1 MSKIKE
7 KNSSAKLRSAEKAKD
22 RKFEQWVQQ
31 QFMAEAAA
39 IEKEIDEIPDS
50 EEFEPTEEK
59 FQKLLQRAK
68 EQGSIHTDSDSAQT
82 KVSEDRTKKKNGII
96 TSEKIIS
103 EKLNNEKL
111 NNEKLNKEPNETD
124 HTRSRRKFAGMGE
137 KVIKW
142 AAVAAV
148 TVFGIF
154 GVSMTS
160 EANRAYVMEKI
171 DVMTGDDVGTKIN
184 NDEMLGRATT
194 EDEARAEIEDTLKI
208 KLPQF
213 YYLPYGIEYE
223 SYTVDENAQTAIVQ
237 YSYDGNIVH
246 FMTISNNNK
255 NASFL
260 VTRDSGEKIQELS
273 SELMD
278 GVKSV
283 LWKVLEE
290 GDKQPT
296 YILQWEY
303 KNVYYEVTG
312 KLLETEMEDIAKNI
326 MY

>member
-50 EEFEPTEEK
+50 DEFEPTEEK

-68 EQGSIHTDSDSAQT
+68 EQGSVHSESDSTQT
-82 KVSEDRTKKKNGII
+82 KVSEDRAKEKNGII
-96 TSEKIIS
+96 TSEKIKS
-103 EKLNNEKL
+103 EKL
-111 NNEKLNKEPNETD
+111 NNEKLNKEPNETN
-124 HTRSRRKFAGMGE
+124 HKRSRRKFAGAGE
-137 KVIKW
+137 KVVKW

-160 EANRAYVMEKI
+160 EANRAYVMET
-171 DVMTGDDVGTKIN
+171 VNNMTGN
-184 NDEMLGRATT
+184 NTETEVDNDKMMNSATT
-194 EDEARAEIEDTLKI
+194 EEEARENIKDVMNVEVPRFFYWPSGFIYEDCAIDKN
-208 KLPQF
+208 
-213 YYLPYGIEYE
+213 
-223 SYTVDENAQTAIVQ
+223 SQTAIIQ
-237 YSYDGNIVH
+237 YTNGKNIFR
-246 FMTISNNNK
+246 FMIISNVQ
-255 NASFL
+255 NASFFI
-260 VTRDSGEKIQELS
+260 TSDSGEKIKNINSKFMEEINSTL
-273 SELMD
+273 L
-278 GVKSV
+278 
-283 LWKVLEE
+283 KVLEE
-290 GDKQPT
+290 GDEQPT

-303 KNVYYEVTG
+303 KNVYYELSG
-312 KLLETEMEDIAKNI
+312 KISETEMEDIAENI

>member
-7 KNSSAKLRSAEKAKD
+7 KNIRAKLRSAEEAKD
-22 RKFEQWVQQ
+22 REFEQWVQQ

-59 FQKLLQRAK
+59 FQKLLQMAK

-82 KVSEDRTKKKNGII
+82 KVSEDRTKEKNGII

-111 NNEKLNKEPNETD
+111 NKEPNETD
-124 HTRSRRKFAGMGE
+124 HIRSRRKFAGMGE

-160 EANRAYVMEKI
+160 EANRAYVMEI
-171 DVMTGDDVGTKIN
+171 GRGTRLN
-184 NDEMLGRATT
+184 
-194 EDEARAEIEDTLKI
+194 
-208 KLPQF
+208 
-213 YYLPYGIEYE
+213 
-223 SYTVDENAQTAIVQ
+223 SSHVD
-237 YSYDGNIVH
+237 
-246 FMTISNNNK
+246 
-255 NASFL
+255 
-260 VTRDSGEKIQELS
+260 
-273 SELMD
+273 
-278 GVKSV
+278 
-283 LWKVLEE
+283 
-290 GDKQPT
+290 
-296 YILQWEY
+296 
-303 KNVYYEVTG
+303 
-312 KLLETEMEDIAKNI
+312 
-326 MY
+326 

>member
-68 EQGSIHTDSDSAQT
+68 EQGSVHSESDSTQT
-82 KVSEDRTKKKNGII
+82 KVSEDRAKEKNGII
-96 TSEKIIS
+96 TSEKIKS
-103 EKLNNEKL
+103 EKL

-160 EANRAYVMEKI
+160 EANRAYVMET
-171 DVMTGDDVGTKIN
+171 VNNMTGNGTETEVDN
-184 NDEMLGRATT
+184 NDMLSNATT
-194 EDEARAEIEDTLKI
+194 EEEAWENIIGAFNIEI
-208 KLPQF
+208 PQF
-213 YYLPYGIEYE
+213 FYWPADIKYQDYSI
-223 SYTVDENAQTAIVQ
+223 DEEAQTAIIL
-237 YSYDGNIVH
+237 YKKDDKLIH
-246 FMTISNNNK
+246 LIIMSN
-255 NASFL
+255 
-260 VTRDSGEKIQELS
+260 EKSTSLLATSDLGKPLKELT
-273 SELMD
+273 SELMK
-278 GVKSV
+278 GINVT
-283 LWKVLEE
+283 LWEVMDE
-290 GDKQPT
+290 GDEEPA

-303 KNVYYEVTG
+303 KNIYYELSG
-312 KLLETEMEDIAKNI
+312 KLTETDMEEIAKNI
-326 MY
+326 VY

>member
-7 KNSSAKLRSAEKAKD
+7 KNISAKLRSAEEAKD
-22 RKFEQWVQQ
+22 REFEQWVQQ

-68 EQGSIHTDSDSAQT
+68 EQGSVHSEPESIQT
-82 KVSEDRTKKKNGII
+82 KVSEDRAKEKNGII

-111 NNEKLNKEPNETD
+111 NKEPKETD
-124 HTRSRRKFAGMGE
+124 HIRSRRKFAGVGE
-137 KVIKW
+137 KVVKW
-142 AAVAAV
+142 AAVAAI

-160 EANRAYVMEKI
+160 EANRAYVMET
-171 DVMTGDDVGTKIN
+171 VNNMTGNNTETEVD
-184 NDEMLGRATT
+184 NDEMMNTATT
-194 EDEARAEIEDTLKI
+194 EEEARENINAKLNLEIPRFFYWPTEFIYEDCNIDST
-208 KLPQF
+208 
-213 YYLPYGIEYE
+213 
-223 SYTVDENAQTAIVQ
+223 AQTAIIQ
-237 YSYDGNIVH
+237 YTNNENRVY
-246 FMTISNNNK
+246 FMIIANTQ

-260 VTRDSGEKIQELS
+260 ATRGSGKMIEELG
-273 SELMD
+273 SELVE
-278 GVKSV
+278 GSNFK
-283 LWKVLEE
+283 LWEVLEE

-303 KNVYYEVTG
+303 KNVYYELSG
-312 KLLETEMEDIAKNI
+312 KIAKSEIEEIAKNI

>member
-7 KNSSAKLRSAEKAKD
+7 KNIRAKLRSAEEAKD
-22 RKFEQWVQQ
+22 REFEQWVQQ

-160 EANRAYVMEKI
+160 EANRAYVMETVNDVVGNNTETEI
-171 DVMTGDDVGTKIN
+171 DNDDMMSN
-184 NDEMLGRATT
+184 ATT
-194 EDEARAEIEDTLKI
+194 EEGAWENIISAFDIEM
-208 KLPQF
+208 PQF
-213 YYLPYGIEYE
+213 FYWPADIKYQDYSI
-223 SYTVDENAQTAIVQ
+223 DEEAQTAII
-237 YSYDGNIVH
+237 SYKKDDKLIH
-246 FMTISNNNK
+246 LIIMSNEK
-255 NASFL
+255 DASFL
-260 VTRDSGEKIQELS
+260 AARDVGKQIKELN
-273 SELMD
+273 SELMQD
-278 GVKSV
+278 IKVSLWEV
-283 LWKVLEE
+283 LKE
-290 GDKQPT
+290 GDEQPT

-303 KNVYYEVTG
+303 KNVYYELSG
-312 KLLETEMEDIAKNI
+312 KLLETEMEDIATNI
-326 MY
+326 TY

>member
-1 MSKIKE
+1 MSKIRE
-7 KNSSAKLRSAEKAKD
+7 KNSSAKLQSAEDAKD

-68 EQGSIHTDSDSAQT
+68 EQGSVHSESDSTQT
-82 KVSEDRTKKKNGII
+82 KVSEDRAKEKNGII
-96 TSEKIIS
+96 TSEKIRS
-103 EKLNNEKL
+103 EKL
-111 NNEKLNKEPNETD
+111 NNEKLNKEPNETN
-124 HTRSRRKFAGMGE
+124 HKRSKRKFAGAGE
-137 KVIKW
+137 KVVKW

-194 EDEARAEIEDTLKI
+194 EDEARAEIEEVLKI

-213 YYLPYGIEYE
+213 YYMPDGMEYNK
-223 SYTVDENAQTAIVQ
+223 YIIDTYAQTAVIQ
-237 YSYDGNIVH
+237 YEYDGNISNLMIVSNESS
-246 FMTISNNNK
+246 TSLLAIS
-255 NASFL
+255 
-260 VTRDSGEKIQELS
+260 DSGKQIKELN
-273 SELMD
+273 SELMS
-278 GVKSV
+278 GINLF
-283 LWKVLEE
+283 LWEILSEE
-290 GDKQPT
+290 DNEPT

-303 KNVYYEVTG
+303 KNVYYELSG
-312 KLLETEMEDIAKNI
+312 KLSVNQMEDIGKNI

>member
-68 EQGSIHTDSDSAQT
+68 EQGSVHSESDSTQT
-82 KVSEDRTKKKNGII
+82 KVSEDRAKEKNGII
-96 TSEKIIS
+96 TSEKIKS
-103 EKLNNEKL
+103 EKL
-111 NNEKLNKEPNETD
+111 NNEKLNKEPNETN
-124 HTRSRRKFAGMGE
+124 HKRSKRKFAGAGE
-137 KVIKW
+137 KVVKW

-160 EANRAYVMEKI
+160 EANRAYVMETV
-171 DVMTGDDVGTKIN
+171 DSMVGNHTQTEMDN
-184 NDEMLGRATT
+184 NETLKNVTT
-194 EDEARAEIEDTLKI
+194 EEEARREIENSLNI

-213 YYLPYGIEYE
+213 YYMPDGMEYIGYSLDSNAHIAFLQYMYE
-223 SYTVDENAQTAIVQ
+223 SKV
-237 YSYDGNIVH
+237 
-246 FMTISNNNK
+246 ISLMIFTNE
-255 NASFL
+255 
-260 VTRDSGEKIQELS
+260 RDATSVATSDQGKEIEKIKSDLAS
-273 SELMD
+273 SIETT
-278 GVKSV
+278 
-283 LWKVLEE
+283 LWEIYE
-290 GDKQPT
+290 SGDEQST
-296 YILQWEY
+296 YMLQWEY
-303 KNVYYEVTG
+303 KNTYYELSG
-312 KLLETEMEDIAKNI
+312 KINKNEMYNIARKI
-326 MY
+326 LF

>member
-7 KNSSAKLRSAEKAKD
+7 KNIRAKLRSAEEAKD
-22 RKFEQWVQQ
+22 REFEQWVQQ

-59 FQKLLQRAK
+59 FQKLLQMAK

-82 KVSEDRTKKKNGII
+82 KVSEDRTKEKNGII

-103 EKLNNEKL
+103 EKL

-160 EANRAYVMEKI
+160 EANRAYVMETVN
-171 DVMTGDDVGTKIN
+171 DVMGNSTETEIDNEDTKDSSLTEEEARENIIAALNIEMPRFFYWPTDAEYQDYSIDEAAHTAIMLYTN
-184 NDEMLGRATT
+184 NDA
-194 EDEARAEIEDTLKI
+194 
-208 KLPQF
+208 
-213 YYLPYGIEYE
+213 
-223 SYTVDENAQTAIVQ
+223 
-237 YSYDGNIVH
+237 NIH
-246 FMTISNNNK
+246 FVVISNEK
-255 NASFL
+255 DASFL
-260 VTRDSGEKIQELS
+260 ASRDLGKQIKELN
-273 SELMD
+273 SEYMQNIKVGLWE
-278 GVKSV
+278 V
-283 LWKVLEE
+283 LDE
-290 GDKQPT
+290 GDEQPT

-303 KNVYYEVTG
+303 KNVYYELSG
-312 KLLETEMEDIAKNI
+312 KISESEMENIAKNI
-326 MY
+326 LY

>member
-68 EQGSIHTDSDSAQT
+68 EQGSVHSESDSTQT
-82 KVSEDRTKKKNGII
+82 KVSEDRAKEKNGII
-96 TSEKIIS
+96 TSEKIKS
-103 EKLNNEKL
+103 EKL
-111 NNEKLNKEPNETD
+111 NNEKLNKEPNETN
-124 HTRSRRKFAGMGE
+124 HKRSKRKFAGAGE
-137 KVIKW
+137 KVVKW

-160 EANRAYVMEKI
+160 EANRAYVMEKLDI
-171 DVMTGDDVGTKIN
+171 MAGNDVKTKVN
-184 NDEMLGRATT
+184 NDDMLSVATT
-194 EDEARAEIEDTLKI
+194 EEEARQKIIEVLNIEIPRFFYWPTEFIYEDCNIDSTAKTAI
-208 KLPQF
+208 IQ
-213 YYLPYGIEYE
+213 Y
-223 SYTVDENAQTAIVQ
+223 SNDENRV
-237 YSYDGNIVH
+237 Y
-246 FMTISNNNK
+246 FMIIANTQ

-260 VTRDSGEKIQELS
+260 ATRGSGKMIEELE
-273 SELMD
+273 SELVE
-278 GVKSV
+278 GSSFELWEV
-283 LWKVLEE
+283 LDE
-290 GDKQPT
+290 GDERPT

-303 KNVYYEVTG
+303 KNVYFELSG
-312 KLLETEMEDIAKNI
+312 KIAKSEIEEIAKNI

>member
-50 EEFEPTEEK
+50 DEFEPTEEK

-68 EQGSIHTDSDSAQT
+68 EQGSVHSESDSTQT
-82 KVSEDRTKKKNGII
+82 KVSEDRAKEKNGII
-96 TSEKIIS
+96 TSEKIKS
-103 EKLNNEKL
+103 EKL
-111 NNEKLNKEPNETD
+111 NNEKLNKEPNETN
-124 HTRSRRKFAGMGE
+124 HKRSKRKFAGAGE
-137 KVIKW
+137 KVVKW

-171 DVMTGDDVGTKIN
+171 DTMTGDDSKTKVNN
-184 NDEMLGRATT
+184 NDMLTSATT
-194 EDEARAEIEDTLKI
+194 EEEARLEIAEALNVKIPRFFYWPDNIEYQEYSIDEA
-208 KLPQF
+208 
-213 YYLPYGIEYE
+213 
-223 SYTVDENAQTAIVQ
+223 AQTAFILYKKDDQ
-237 YSYDGNIVH
+237 IIH
-246 FMTISNNNK
+246 LMIMSN
-255 NASFL
+255 
-260 VTRDSGEKIQELS
+260 EKSKSLLATSDLGKEIKKLE
-273 SELMD
+273 SEWVE
-278 GVKSV
+278 GINTT
-283 LWKVLEE
+283 LWEVFDE
-290 GDKQPT
+290 GDEKPT

-303 KNVYYEVTG
+303 KNVYYELSG
-312 KLLETEMEDIAKNI
+312 KLLETEMENIAVNI

>member
-7 KNSSAKLRSAEKAKD
+7 KNIRAKLRSAEEAKD
-22 RKFEQWVQQ
+22 REFEQWVQQ

-59 FQKLLQRAK
+59 FQKLLQMAK

-82 KVSEDRTKKKNGII
+82 KVSEDRTKEKNGII

-103 EKLNNEKL
+103 EKL

-160 EANRAYVMEKI
+160 EANRAYVMETVDSMIGNHTQTELDNNEVLRDGSTEEGAREKI
-171 DVMTGDDVGTKIN
+171 E
-184 NDEMLGRATT
+184 ND
-194 EDEARAEIEDTLKI
+194 LKI
-208 KLPQF
+208 SLPQF
-213 YYLPYGIEYE
+213 YYLPDGMEYLDYSLDTDAKIGILQ
-223 SYTVDENAQTAIVQ
+223 YTYKDKIIRLMVFAND
-237 YSYDGNIVH
+237 
-246 FMTISNNNK
+246 K
-255 NASFL
+255 NATSML
-260 VTRDSGEKIQELS
+260 ASDIGKEIQNITSNLTS
-273 SELMD
+273 NICST
-278 GVKSV
+278 
-283 LWKVLEE
+283 LWEVYEE
-290 GDKQPT
+290 NDEQPT

-303 KNVYYEVTG
+303 KNIYYELFG
-312 KLLETEMEDIAKNI
+312 KLSKDEMVNIAEEI
-326 MY
+326 MF

>member
-7 KNSSAKLRSAEKAKD
+7 KNIRAKLRSAEEAKD
-22 RKFEQWVQQ
+22 REFEQWVQQ

-82 KVSEDRTKKKNGII
+82 KVSEDRTKEKNGII
-96 TSEKIIS
+96 TSEKII
-103 EKLNNEKL
+103 NEKL
-111 NNEKLNKEPNETD
+111 NNEKLNKEPNVTD

-160 EANRAYVMEKI
+160 EANRAYVMETVNG
-171 DVMTGDDVGTKIN
+171 VMGNSTETELD
-184 NDEMLGRATT
+184 NDETKDSALT
-194 EDEARAEIEDTLKI
+194 EEEARENIIAALNIEMPRFFYWPQDTL
-208 KLPQF
+208 
-213 YYLPYGIEYE
+213 YE
-223 SYTVDENAQTAIVQ
+223 NFTIDAEAQTAIIQ
-237 YSYDGNIVH
+237 YENSGESIY
-246 FMTISNNNK
+246 FMIISNIQ
-255 NASFL
+255 NASL
-260 VTRDSGEKIQELS
+260 LATSDSGEKIKDINSKLMGELNS
-273 SELMD
+273 TLWR
-278 GVKSV
+278 V
-283 LWKVLEE
+283 LDE
-290 GDKQPT
+290 GDKRPT

-303 KNVYYEVTG
+303 KNVYYELSG
-312 KLLETEMEDIAKNI
+312 KLLEQDMEDIAENI
-326 MY
+326 IY

>member
-7 KNSSAKLRSAEKAKD
+7 KNIRAKLRSAEEAKD
-22 RKFEQWVQQ
+22 REFEQWVQQ

-59 FQKLLQRAK
+59 FQKLLQMAK

-82 KVSEDRTKKKNGII
+82 KVSEDRTKEKNGII

-103 EKLNNEKL
+103 EKL

-160 EANRAYVMEKI
+160 EANRAYVMETVNG
-171 DVMTGDDVGTKIN
+171 VMGNSTETELD
-184 NDEMLGRATT
+184 NDETKDSALT
-194 EDEARAEIEDTLKI
+194 EEEARENIIAALNIEMPRFFYWPQDTL
-208 KLPQF
+208 
-213 YYLPYGIEYE
+213 YE
-223 SYTVDENAQTAIVQ
+223 NFTIDAEAQTAIIQ
-237 YSYDGNIVH
+237 YENSGESIY
-246 FMTISNNNK
+246 FMIISNIQ
-255 NASFL
+255 NASL
-260 VTRDSGEKIQELS
+260 LATSDSGEKIKDINS
-273 SELMD
+273 KLM
-278 GVKSV
+278 GEINSTLWRV
-283 LWKVLEE
+283 LDE
-290 GDKQPT
+290 GDKRPT

-303 KNVYYEVTG
+303 KNVYYELSG
-312 KLLETEMEDIAKNI
+312 KLLEQDMADIAENI
-326 MY
+326 IY

>member
-68 EQGSIHTDSDSAQT
+68 EQGSVHSESDSTQT
-82 KVSEDRTKKKNGII
+82 KVSEDRTKEKNGII

-103 EKLNNEKL
+103 EKLND
-111 NNEKLNKEPNETD
+111 EKLNKEPKETE
-124 HTRSRRKFAGMGE
+124 HTRSRRKFAGVGE
-137 KVIKW
+137 KVVKW

-160 EANRAYVMEKI
+160 EANRAYVMET
-171 DVMTGDDVGTKIN
+171 VNNMTGNSTETELD
-184 NDEMLGRATT
+184 NDETKDGGLT
-194 EDEARAEIEDTLKI
+194 EEEARENIISALNIEMPRFFYWPLELLYENCTIDT
-208 KLPQF
+208 
-213 YYLPYGIEYE
+213 E
-223 SYTVDENAQTAIVQ
+223 AQTAIVQ
-237 YSYDGNIVH
+237 YTDDENSVYLMV
-246 FMTISNNNK
+246 ISNEKSKSLLATSDLGKKVK
-255 NASFL
+255 N
-260 VTRDSGEKIQELS
+260 IN
-273 SELMD
+273 SEMMEGINLT
-278 GVKSV
+278 
-283 LWKVLEE
+283 LWEVLEE
-290 GDKQPT
+290 GDERPT

-303 KNVYYEVTG
+303 KNVYYELSG
-312 KLLETEMEDIAKNI
+312 KILETDMEEIAKNI
-326 MY
+326 IY

>member
-68 EQGSIHTDSDSAQT
+68 EQGSVHSESDSTQT
-82 KVSEDRTKKKNGII
+82 KVSEDRAKEKNGII
-96 TSEKIIS
+96 TSEKIKS
-103 EKLNNEKL
+103 EKL
-111 NNEKLNKEPNETD
+111 NNEKLNKEPNETN
-124 HTRSRRKFAGMGE
+124 HKRSKRKFAGAGE
-137 KVIKW
+137 KVVKW

-160 EANRAYVMEKI
+160 EANRAYVMETVNG
-171 DVMTGDDVGTKIN
+171 VMGNSTETELD
-184 NDEMLGRATT
+184 NDETKDSALT
-194 EDEARAEIEDTLKI
+194 EEEARENIIDTLNI
-208 KLPQF
+208 EMPRFFYWPQE
-213 YYLPYGIEYE
+213 LLYE
-223 SYTVDENAQTAIVQ
+223 NCSIDTVAQTAVVQ
-237 YSYDGNIVH
+237 YVSDGTVVSFVIN
-246 FMTISNNNK
+246 SNSK
-255 NASFL
+255 SASFL
-260 VTRDSGEKIQELS
+260 ATSDMGKQLMELS
-273 SELMD
+273 SELSENVNSTLWEVMD
-278 GVKSV
+278 
-283 LWKVLEE
+283 E
-290 GDKQPT
+290 GDEKPT

-303 KNVYYEVTG
+303 KNVFYELSG
-312 KLLETEMEDIAKNI
+312 KILKDDMENIAKNI
-326 MY
+326 IY

>member
-68 EQGSIHTDSDSAQT
+68 EQGSVHSESDSTQT
-82 KVSEDRTKKKNGII
+82 KVSEDRAKEKNGII
-96 TSEKIIS
+96 TSEKIKS
-103 EKLNNEKL
+103 EKL
-111 NNEKLNKEPNETD
+111 NNEKLNKESNETN
-124 HTRSRRKFAGMGE
+124 HKRSKRKFAGAGE
-137 KVIKW
+137 KVVKW

-160 EANRAYVMEKI
+160 EANRAYVMET
-171 DVMTGDDVGTKIN
+171 VNNMTGNSTETEVDNDD
-184 NDEMLGRATT
+184 MLSTATT
-194 EDEARAEIEDTLKI
+194 EEEARENINDVMNVEIPRFFYWPSGFIYEDCTI
-208 KLPQF
+208 
-213 YYLPYGIEYE
+213 
-223 SYTVDENAQTAIVQ
+223 DENSQTAIIQ
-237 YSYDGNIVH
+237 YTNGKNIFR
-246 FMTISNNNK
+246 FMIISNAQ
-255 NASFL
+255 NASFF
-260 VTRDSGEKIQELS
+260 VTSDSGEKIKDINSKFMEEINSTL
-273 SELMD
+273 L
-278 GVKSV
+278 
-283 LWKVLEE
+283 KVMEN
-290 GDKQPT
+290 GDEQPT

-303 KNVYYEVTG
+303 KNVYYELSG
-312 KLLETEMEDIAKNI
+312 KVLETEIEDIAENI

>member
-59 FQKLLQRAK
+59 FQKLLQKAR
-68 EQGSIHTDSDSAQT
+68 EQGSVHSEPDSAQT
-82 KVSEDRTKKKNGII
+82 KVSEDRAKEKNGII
-96 TSEKIIS
+96 TSEKNIS

-111 NNEKLNKEPNETD
+111 NMEPKEID
-124 HTRSRRKFAGMGE
+124 HTRSRRRFAGE

-142 AAVAAV
+142 TAVAAV

-171 DVMTGDDVGTKIN
+171 DVMTGHDVGTKIN
-184 NDEMLGRATT
+184 NDDMLRRTTT
-194 EDEARAEIEDTLKI
+194 EDEARAEIEDILKI

-213 YYLPYGIEYE
+213 YYMPYGMEYE
-223 SYTVDENAQTAIVQ
+223 SYTVDETAQTAIVQ
-237 YSYDGNIVH
+237 YSYEENIVH
-246 FMTISNNNK
+246 FMTISNNK
-255 NASFL
+255 DASFL
-260 VTRDSGEKIQELS
+260 ITRDSGEKIQELS

-283 LWKVLEE
+283 LWRVLEK
-290 GDKQPT
+290 GDKKPT

-303 KNVYYEVTG
+303 KNVYYELSG
-312 KLLETEMEDIAKNI
+312 KILETEMEDIAKNI

>member
-68 EQGSIHTDSDSAQT
+68 DQGSVHSESDSTQT
-82 KVSEDRTKKKNGII
+82 KVSEDRAKEKNGII
-96 TSEKIIS
+96 TSEKIRS
-103 EKLNNEKL
+103 EKL
-111 NNEKLNKEPNETD
+111 NNEKLNKEPNETN
-124 HTRSRRKFAGMGE
+124 HKRSKRKFAGAGE
-137 KVIKW
+137 KVVKW

-194 EDEARAEIEDTLKI
+194 EDEARAEIEEVLKI

-213 YYLPYGIEYE
+213 YYMPDGMEYNK
-223 SYTVDENAQTAIVQ
+223 YIIDTYAQTAVIQ
-237 YSYDGNIVH
+237 YEYDGNISNLMIVSNESS
-246 FMTISNNNK
+246 TSLLAIS
-255 NASFL
+255 
-260 VTRDSGEKIQELS
+260 DSGKQIKELN
-273 SELMD
+273 SELMS
-278 GVKSV
+278 GINLF
-283 LWKVLEE
+283 LWEILSEE
-290 GDKQPT
+290 DNEPT

-303 KNVYYEVTG
+303 KNVYYELSG
-312 KLLETEMEDIAKNI
+312 KLSVNQMEDIGKNI

>member
-7 KNSSAKLRSAEKAKD
+7 KNIRAKLRSAEEAKD
-22 RKFEQWVQQ
+22 REFEQWVQQ

-59 FQKLLQRAK
+59 FQKLLQMAK

-82 KVSEDRTKKKNGII
+82 KVSEDRTKEKNGII
-96 TSEKIIS
+96 TSEKII
-103 EKLNNEKL
+103 NEKL
-111 NNEKLNKEPNETD
+111 NNEKLNKEPNVTD

-160 EANRAYVMEKI
+160 EANRAYVMETVNG
-171 DVMTGDDVGTKIN
+171 VMGNSTETELDN
-184 NDEMLGRATT
+184 NETRDSALT
-194 EDEARAEIEDTLKI
+194 EEEARENIIDTLNI
-208 KLPQF
+208 EMPRFF
-213 YYLPYGIEYE
+213 YWPKEVLYE
-223 SYTVDENAQTAIVQ
+223 NYTIDEKAQTAIIQ
-237 YSYDGNIVH
+237 YTNSKNSFR
-246 FMTISNNNK
+246 FMIISNLQS
-255 NASFL
+255 ASFL
-260 VTRDSGEKIQELS
+260 ATSDSGKEIEKIH
-273 SELMD
+273 SELMEQIN
-278 GVKSV
+278 ST
-283 LWKVLEE
+283 LWKVLDD
-290 GDKQPT
+290 GDEQPT

-303 KNVYYEVTG
+303 KNVYYEVSG
-312 KLLETEMEDIAKNI
+312 KFLKEDIEDIAKNI

>member
-68 EQGSIHTDSDSAQT
+68 EQGSVHSESDSTQT
-82 KVSEDRTKKKNGII
+82 KVSEDRTKEKNGII
-96 TSEKIIS
+96 TSEKIKS
-103 EKLNNEKL
+103 EKL
-111 NNEKLNKEPNETD
+111 NNEKLNKEPNETN
-124 HTRSRRKFAGMGE
+124 HKRSKRKFAGAGE
-137 KVIKW
+137 KVVKW

-160 EANRAYVMEKI
+160 EANRAYVMETVDSMIGNHTQTELDNNEVLREGSTEEGAREKI
-171 DVMTGDDVGTKIN
+171 E
-184 NDEMLGRATT
+184 ND
-194 EDEARAEIEDTLKI
+194 LKI
-208 KLPQF
+208 SLPQF
-213 YYLPYGIEYE
+213 YYLPDGMEYLDYSLDTDAKIGILQ
-223 SYTVDENAQTAIVQ
+223 YTYKDKIIRLMVFAND
-237 YSYDGNIVH
+237 
-246 FMTISNNNK
+246 K
-255 NASFL
+255 NATSML
-260 VTRDSGEKIQELS
+260 ASDIGKEIQNITSNLTS
-273 SELMD
+273 NICST
-278 GVKSV
+278 
-283 LWKVLEE
+283 LWEVYEE
-290 GDKQPT
+290 NDEQPT

-303 KNVYYEVTG
+303 KNIYYELFG
-312 KLLETEMEDIAKNI
+312 KLSKDEMVNIAEEI
-326 MY
+326 MF

>member
-7 KNSSAKLRSAEKAKD
+7 KNIRAKLRSAEEAKD
-22 RKFEQWVQQ
+22 REFEQWVQQ

-82 KVSEDRTKKKNGII
+82 KVSEDRTKEKNGII
-96 TSEKIIS
+96 TSEKII
-103 EKLNNEKL
+103 NEKL
-111 NNEKLNKEPNETD
+111 NNEKLNKEPNVTD

-160 EANRAYVMEKI
+160 EANRAYVMET
-171 DVMTGDDVGTKIN
+171 VNNMTGNNTETEVD
-184 NDEMLGRATT
+184 NDEMLRNATT
-194 EDEARAEIEDTLKI
+194 EEEAWETITNAFNIEM
-208 KLPQF
+208 PQF
-213 YYLPYGIEYE
+213 FFWPEEFYYKDC
-223 SYTVDENAQTAIVQ
+223 TVDINAQTAIVQ
-237 YSYDGNIVH
+237 YTNSKNTFRFMIIPNIQ
-246 FMTISNNNK
+246 
-255 NASFL
+255 NASL
-260 VTRDSGEKIQELS
+260 LATSDSGEKVKDIK
-273 SELMD
+273 SEVME
-278 GVKSV
+278 GINST
-283 LWKVLEE
+283 LWRVFDE
-290 GDKQPT
+290 GDEQPT
-296 YILQWEY
+296 YILQWEH
-303 KNVYYEVTG
+303 KNVYYELSG

>member
-68 EQGSIHTDSDSAQT
+68 EQGSVHSESDSTQT
-82 KVSEDRTKKKNGII
+82 KVSEDRAKEKNGII
-96 TSEKIIS
+96 TSEKIKS
-103 EKLNNEKL
+103 EKL
-111 NNEKLNKEPNETD
+111 NNEKLNKEPNETN
-124 HTRSRRKFAGMGE
+124 HKRSKRKFAGAGE
-137 KVIKW
+137 KVVKW

-160 EANRAYVMEKI
+160 EANRAYVMETVNG
-171 DVMTGDDVGTKIN
+171 VMGNSTETELDN
-184 NDEMLGRATT
+184 NETRDSALT
-194 EDEARAEIEDTLKI
+194 EEEARENIIDTLNI
-208 KLPQF
+208 EMPRFF
-213 YYLPYGIEYE
+213 YWPKEVLYE
-223 SYTVDENAQTAIVQ
+223 NYTIDEKAQTAIIQ
-237 YSYDGNIVH
+237 YTNSKNSFR
-246 FMTISNNNK
+246 FMIISNLQS
-255 NASFL
+255 ASFL
-260 VTRDSGEKIQELS
+260 ATSDSGKEIEKIH
-273 SELMD
+273 SELMEQIN
-278 GVKSV
+278 ST
-283 LWKVLEE
+283 LWKVLDD
-290 GDKQPT
+290 GDEQPT

-303 KNVYYEVTG
+303 KNVYYEVSG
-312 KLLETEMEDIAKNI
+312 KFLKEDIEDIAKNI

>member
-68 EQGSIHTDSDSAQT
+68 EQGSVHSESDSTQT
-82 KVSEDRTKKKNGII
+82 KVSEDRAKEKNGII
-96 TSEKIIS
+96 TSEKIRS
-103 EKLNNEKL
+103 EKL
-111 NNEKLNKEPNETD
+111 NNEKLNKEPNETN
-124 HTRSRRKFAGMGE
+124 HKRSKRKFAGAGE
-137 KVIKW
+137 KVVKW

-160 EANRAYVMEKI
+160 EANRAYVMET
-171 DVMTGDDVGTKIN
+171 VNNMTGNGTETEVDNDDVVISASTEEEAKENIATSLHI
-184 NDEMLGRATT
+184 EM
-194 EDEARAEIEDTLKI
+194 
-208 KLPQF
+208 PQF
-213 YYLPYGIEYE
+213 YYWPYGIEYKD
-223 SYTVDENAQTAIVQ
+223 YMVDENAQTAIIQ
-237 YSYDGNIVH
+237 YTNGKNIVY
-246 FMTISNNNK
+246 FTTIANMQ
-255 NASFL
+255 NASFFI
-260 VTRDSGEKIQELS
+260 TSDSGEEIKNIKSKFMEEINSTLLKVM
-273 SELMD
+273 ED
-278 GVKSV
+278 GD
-283 LWKVLEE
+283 E
-290 GDKQPT
+290 QPT

-303 KNVYYEVTG
+303 KNVYYELSG
-312 KLLETEMEDIAKNI
+312 KILETEMEDIAENI
-326 MY
+326 IY